1 VTRVL
6 AGLVS
11 FVLVSASAEPLV
23 TPFSAMQPGEVTP
36 PWQLQTISG
45 RPPASFRVIDR
56 DGGVVEAIASGSVA
70 SLIHPVGVDPQSR
83 PTLKWRWRVFDPV
96 DASDIFS
103 RAGDD
108 FPARI
113 YVMFDLDLG
122 ELPFA
127 ERWKLRIARVLYGSW
142 VPAAALCYVPSANSP
157 IGTITPNAYSARI
170 RMIVVDGD
178 QSPSNEWVVFS
189 RDVVGDYEDAFGG
202 PAPRITGIAIA
213 IDTDDT
219 GETAGA
225 YFGDVALDCPGCAE

>member
-1 VTRVL
+1 MLAALVL
-6 AGLVS
+6 FA
-11 FVLVSASAEPLV
+11 FECVSAAPLLA
-23 TPFSAMQPGEVTP
+23 PFSAMQPGEVAP

-45 RPPASFRVIDR
+45 RPTASFRVVYRDS

-70 SLIHPVGVDPQSR
+70 SLIHPVAVDPQSR

-142 VPAAALCYVPSANSP
+142 VPSAALCYVPSP
-157 IGTITPNAYSARI
+157 DTPVGTITPNAYSARI
-170 RMIVVDGD
+170 RMIVVDGG
-178 QSPSNEWVVFS
+178 QSTGDEWVAFS
-189 RDVVGDYEDAFGG
+189 RDVVSDYEDAFGG
-202 PAPRITGIAIA
+202 PAPRIAGVAIA

-225 YFGDVALDCPGCAE
+225 DFGDVELDCPRCPE

>member
-1 VTRVL
+1 M
-6 AGLVS
+6 
-11 FVLVSASAEPLV
+11 P
-23 TPFSAMQPGEVTP
+23 PGEVAP
-36 PWQLQTISG
+36 PWQLQKISG
-45 RPPASFRVIDR
+45 RPVASFRVVDGDG

-70 SLIHPVGVDPQSR
+70 SLIHPVRVDSQSR
-83 PTLKWRWRVFDPV
+83 PILKWRWRIFDPV
-96 DASDIFS
+96 DASDIFA

-108 FPARI
+108 FPARV

-142 VPAAALCYVPSANSP
+142 VPAAALCYVPSPNAP
-157 IGTITPNAYSARI
+157 VGTIAPNAYSARI